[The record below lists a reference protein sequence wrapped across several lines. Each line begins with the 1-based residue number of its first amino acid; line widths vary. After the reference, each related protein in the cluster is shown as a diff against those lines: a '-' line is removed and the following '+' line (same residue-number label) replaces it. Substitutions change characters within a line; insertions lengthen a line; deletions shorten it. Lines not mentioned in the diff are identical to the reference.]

1 MLEERT
7 MINVHKGG
15 PPFKDKAVSLLIKH
29 ILRALVHI
37 HERDIMHRD
46 LKPQNILFADRNDLS
61 SVKIIDFGLS
71 EKYVLKNEFSNE

>member
-1 MLEERT
+1 MLQERT
-7 MINVHKGG
+7 TINGRGG
-15 PPFKDKAVSLLIKH
+15 PPFTDKAVSLLMKN
-29 ILRALVHI
+29 ILGALVHI

>member
-1 MLEERT
+1 MK
-7 MINVHKGG
+7 N
-15 PPFKDKAVSLLIKH
+15 
-29 ILRALVHI
+29 ILGALVHI

>member
-1 MLEERT
+1 MK
-7 MINVHKGG
+7 N
-15 PPFKDKAVSLLIKH
+15 
-29 ILRALVHI
+29 ILSALVHI

-46 LKPQNILFADRNDLS
+46 LKPQNILFADKNDLS

>member
-1 MLEERT
+1 MK
-7 MINVHKGG
+7 N
-15 PPFKDKAVSLLIKH
+15 
-29 ILRALVHI
+29 ILSALVHM

-46 LKPQNILFADRNDLS
+46 LKPQNILFADKNDLS

>member
-1 MLEERT
+1 MLEART
-7 MINVHKGG
+7 NHTRG
-15 PPFKDKAVSLLIKH
+15 PPFTDKAVSLLIKN
-29 ILRALVHI
+29 ILGALVHI

-46 LKPQNILFADRNDLS
+46 LKPQNILFGDRNDLS